1 MPSLHFCHKWLYRM
15 LATVCHANFQRFNFC
30 GSSLSVT
37 EEISLAL
44 NEQRRSICGLDS
56 VFTILFVQF
65 LSPADEIFLRF
76 QLVSQSFYL
85 TPLSTLSWWNHE
97 LHVAS
102 LTLAGC
108 KLPAAH
114 SVLVFFPPTGRGFWK
129 YLNANI
135 KGPWVRR
142 SGLAL
147 VWECWMESFFL
158 SLGVIVGCCH

>member
-15 LATVCHANFQRFNFC
+15 LATTCHANFQRFNFC

-44 NEQRRSICGLDS
+44 NEQRRCICGLDS
-56 VFTILFVQF
+56 VFTILSVQF

-108 KLPAAH
+108 KLPAAR
-114 SVLVFFPPTGRGFWK
+114 SGLVFFPDRAWFLEIFERK
-129 YLNANI
+129 H
-135 KGPWVRR
+135 KGPVSEEERAR
-142 SGLAL
+142 AGLGML
-147 VWECWMESFFL
+147 EGIFFSFF
-158 SLGVIVGCCH
+158 GVIVGCCH